1 MLKIILFFVIAA
13 AIEAVQMIACSRSK
27 AGEWPKADPDAVVV
41 TAYRDVPFPDVY
53 NKKAGRSVSSYKYV
67 WEYQGKKH
75 SITLCDYNGD
85 QWTPYIGSFAGR
97 PDFVPELRITVNKN
111 TGKYY
116 IPRAVRERKREDLLS
131 LVISAAVSWM
141 IVNMIF

>member
-1 MLKIILFFVIAA
+1 MLKMILFLVIAA
-13 AIEAVQMIACSRSK
+13 VIEALQMTVLGKPHIDK
-27 AGEWPKADPDAVVV
+27 KADPDAVVV
-41 TAYRDVPFPDVY
+41 TAYRDAPFPDVY
-53 NKKAGRSVSSYKYV
+53 NEKTGRSVSSYKYV
-67 WEYQGKKH
+67 WEYHGKKH

-97 PDFVPELRITVNKN
+97 PDFVPELRITVNRN

-116 IPRAVRERKREDLLS
+116 TPRAVRERKREDLLS
-131 LVISAAVSWM
+131 LVISVAVSWM

>member
-1 MLKIILFFVIAA
+1 MHMLKMILFFAIAA
-13 AIEAVQMIACSRSK
+13 LIEVLQMTVLSK
-27 AGEWPKADPDAVVV
+27 PHADEKTDPDAVVV

-53 NKKAGRSVSSYKYV
+53 NEKAGRSVSSYKYV
-67 WEYQGKKH
+67 WEYKGKRH

-97 PDFVPELRITVNKN
+97 PDFVPELRLTVNRN

-116 IPRAVRERKREDLLS
+116 IPRAVRERKREELLS
-131 LVISAAVSWM
+131 LIISVAVSWM

>member
-13 AIEAVQMIACSRSK
+13 VIEALQMTVLSK
-27 AGEWPKADPDAVVV
+27 PHIDKKADPDAVVV
-41 TAYRDVPFPDVY
+41 TAYRDAPFPDVY
-53 NKKAGRSVSSYKYV
+53 NEKAGRSVSSYKYV

-97 PDFVPELRITVNKN
+97 PDFVPELRITVNRN

-131 LVISAAVSWM
+131 LVISVAVSWM

>member
-13 AIEAVQMIACSRSK
+13 VIEVIQMTVLRNPHSN
-27 AGEWPKADPDAVVV
+27 EKADPDE
-41 TAYRDVPFPDVY
+41 
-53 NKKAGRSVSSYKYV
+53 KSGRNVSSYKYV

-75 SITLCDYNGD
+75 SITLCDSNFN
-85 QWTPYIGSFAGR
+85 QWEPYIGDFAGR
-97 PDFVPELRITVNKN
+97 PDFVPEINIAVNRN

-116 IPRAVRERKREDLLS
+116 IPKYVRERKRNDLLS
-131 LVISAAVSWM
+131 LIISVAVSWL